1 MHCYIRPLLHARPYA
16 GHTLSI
22 RCPYAV
28 HRNTTQIHTL
38 YTHCH
43 SAPCGKCVFYIPVI
57 EYTHHGVLPQSLTTE
72 FSSAHTY
79 THPYPYPVPHLPC
92 SPSSPVT
99 PTTTTTT
106 PTLFPLLPL
115 LPCSPSPLLLL
126 YHTPFHAPTSPRR
139 PVKSLHLSTLLHHTR
154 KIPKLPRTFP
164 PTSPYNNP
172 GNNCPDHCQ
181 LPIVRHDLPNPENA
195 IAHKNTCLAASQPP
209 DPPRIFPL
217 HNSTTPHFPTL
228 FGRDLSFEPRYV
240 AGATATG

>member
-1 MHCYIRPLLHARPYA
+1 MRI
-16 GHTLSI
+16 
-22 RCPYAV
+22 
-28 HRNTTQIHTL
+28 L
-38 YTHCH
+38 YTSNRVH
-43 SAPCGKCVFYIPVI
+43 SPR
-57 EYTHHGVLPQSLTTE
+57 SLTTE
-72 FSSAHTY
+72 SYHGVLLCSYLYSPIPIPCPSPSLLPFFPCYPYYHY
-79 THPYPYPVPHLPC
+79 HHPYSI
-92 SPSSPVT
+92 SPASPA
-99 PTTTTTT
+99 
-106 PTLFPLLPL
+106 PLLPL